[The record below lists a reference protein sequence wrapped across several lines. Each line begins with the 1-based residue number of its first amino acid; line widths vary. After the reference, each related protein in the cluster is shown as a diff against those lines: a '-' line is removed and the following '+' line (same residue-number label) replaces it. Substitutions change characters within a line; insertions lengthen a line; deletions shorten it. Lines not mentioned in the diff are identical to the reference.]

1 MTTLSRGLALQLIGI
16 LLLAG
21 SCAPTAP
28 SGGTPA
34 PAYVVASAA
43 PRSVTVVPSLA
54 SARASPTLP
63 GVSATVSLAEHFFD
77 PALLTVRVGS
87 TVTWQ
92 NMGQQVHDVNARD
105 GSFHSPLLGPGGTFS
120 YTFTKP
126 GRYPYFCV
134 PHEGDGM
141 VGEVDVE

>member
-1 MTTLSRGLALQLIGI
+1 M
-16 LLLAG
+16 
-21 SCAPTAP
+21 
-28 SGGTPA
+28 
-34 PAYVVASAA
+34 
-43 PRSVTVVPSLA
+43 PRFATVVPSLA
-54 SARASPTLP
+54 SAPAAPTLP
-63 GVSATVSLAEHFFD
+63 NVSANVSLAEHFFD
-77 PALLTVRVGS
+77 PALLTVKVGT
-87 TVTWQ
+87 TVTWR

-105 GSFHSPLLGPGGTFS
+105 ASFHSPLLGPGGTFS